1 MSGNALPRAILHAV
15 YGTTTLR
22 FVPQLQRITLKC
34 CKFRRDSQ
42 GVRDYIENYLV
53 DFARDNPSTVI
64 YVKPRRN
71 RPPLLVAEYRMFG
84 YIQIIILIIVVC
96 GNWQY
101 VRAQGMTCEEIANW
115 INFLRTRSGV
125 NIFPIHKYWST
136 KRPSIQGMWH
146 PFYEPLNNQVTLQT
160 PDKIVQNI
168 CQLRQTE
175 QNELSAEEILLQKA
189 QLQQYRMSDSST

>member
-1 MSGNALPRAILHAV
+1 MSGNVLPRAILHAV
-15 YGTTTLR
+15 YGTTTQR

-42 GVRDYIENYLV
+42 GVRDYIENHLV
-53 DFARDNPSTVI
+53 DFARDNPATAI

-71 RPPLLVAEYRMFG
+71 RPPLLVAEY
-84 YIQIIILIIVVC
+84 LC

-101 VRAQGMTCEEIANW
+101 VRAKDMTCEEIANW

-125 NIFPIHKYWST
+125 NIFPIYKYWST

-146 PFYEPLNNQVTLQT
+146 PFYEPLYNQTILKTPNEIVRNIGQLCQT
-160 PDKIVQNI
+160 K
-168 CQLRQTE
+168 
-175 QNELSAEEILLQKA
+175 QNELSAEEILLEKA
-189 QLQQYRMSDSST
+189 KLQQYRLSDLSS

>member
-15 YGTTTLR
+15 YGTTTSR

-42 GVRDYIENYLV
+42 GVRDYIENHLV
-53 DFARDNPSTVI
+53 DFARDNPATVI

-71 RPPLLVAEYRMFG
+71 RPPLLVAEY
-84 YIQIIILIIVVC
+84 LC

-101 VRAQGMTCEEIANW
+101 VRAQDMTCEEIANW

-168 CQLRQTE
+168 RQLCQTE
-175 QNELSAEEILLQKA
+175 QDELSAEEILLQKA

>member
-15 YGTTTLR
+15 YGTTTPR

-34 CKFRRDSQ
+34 CKFRQDSQ
-42 GVRDYIENYLV
+42 GVRDYIENHLV
-53 DFARDNPSTVI
+53 DFARDNPATVI

-71 RPPLLVAEYRMFG
+71 RPPLLVAEYRRFE
-84 YIQIIILIIVVC
+84 YLRIIIIISVC

-101 VRAQGMTCEEIANW
+101 VRAKDMTCEEIANW

-125 NIFPIHKYWST
+125 NIFPMYKYWST

-146 PFYEPLNNQVTLQT
+146 PFYEPLYNQTVLKT
-160 PDKIVQNI
+160 PNEIVRNIDQLCQNK
-168 CQLRQTE
+168 
-175 QNELSAEEILLQKA
+175 QNVLSAEEVLLEKA
-189 QLQQYRMSDSST
+189 KLQQYRLSDLSS

>member
-15 YGTTTLR
+15 YGTTTSR

-42 GVRDYIENYLV
+42 GVRDYIENHLV
-53 DFARDNPSTVI
+53 DFARDNPATVI

-71 RPPLLVAEYRMFG
+71 RPPLLVAEY
-84 YIQIIILIIVVC
+84 LC

-101 VRAQGMTCEEIANW
+101 VRAQDMTCEEIANW

-136 KRPSIQGMWH
+136 KRPSIQ
-146 PFYEPLNNQVTLQT
+146 VTLQT

-168 CQLRQTE
+168 RQLRQTE
-175 QNELSAEEILLQKA
+175 QDELSAEEILLQKA